1 MSTIELKQSIA
12 APVSQVY
19 RAFTNATALREW
31 MSDVA
36 TVLPHD
42 GGRIYL
48 AWNNGYYTAGEF
60 TRLSPNECVE
70 FTWNGRTEPGIT
82 HVKVTM
88 TGQDSKTDLRLEHTG
103 IGEGDEWDLVRRKF
117 EDEWAKNLRNLTS
130 VLETGEDLRITKRPM
145 LGILIGEYSQ
155 ELASKLNTPVSDA
168 VRLDSTIDGMGA
180 QKAGLQKDDVIVE
193 MDGKRIIDFP
203 GLVSALSGRETGD
216 VVEVVYYR
224 GPERMVTQ
232 MKLSGRPIPEI
243 PWTADGLAEA
253 ISNQEAEARGE
264 LMKLLEGLTEEEAS
278 HKPAPDEWSVK
289 EILAHLILSEQ
300 GASFFLESTIND
312 QELWAD
318 DFGGNVHA
326 HTSAIAQAY
335 PTVRELIDELERSRR
350 VNVEFVRKLPESL
363 LSRKSSFWLLA
374 FNRLSFP
381 THITLHLEQIQAAIN
396 AARKI

>member
-36 TVLPHD
+36 TVLPHE
-42 GGRIYL
+42 GGRVYL

-60 TRLSPNECVE
+60 TRLNPNECVE

-82 HVKVTM
+82 HVKITM

-103 IGEGDEWDLVRRKF
+103 IGEGEEWNKVRQKF
-117 EDEWAKNLRNLTS
+117 EDEWAKMLRNLTS
-130 VLETGEDLRITKRPM
+130 VLEKGEDLRITKRPM
-145 LGILIGEYSQ
+145 LGIMIGEYNQ
-155 ELASKLNTPVSDA
+155 ELASKLNVPVTDA

-180 QKAGLQKDDVIVE
+180 QKAGLQKDDVLVE
-193 MDGKRIIDFP
+193 MDGKRITSFP
-203 GLVSALSGRETGD
+203 ELVSTLSGREAGD

-224 GPERMVTQ
+224 GPEKMVTQ

-243 PWTADGLAEA
+243 PWTADDLAEA
-253 ISNQEAEARGE
+253 ISKQEAEARDE
-264 LMKLLEGLTEEEAS
+264 MLKVLEGVTEEEAS

-300 GASFFLESTIND
+300 GQSFFLESTLNN

-326 HTSAIAQAY
+326 HTSAIANVFH
-335 PTVRELIDELERSRR
+335 TVPELLEELERSRR
-350 VNVEFVRKLPESL
+350 ITVEFVRQLPESF
-363 LSRKSSFWLLA
+363 LSRKSSMWKLA
-374 FNRLSFP
+374 FESLSFP
-381 THITLHLEQIQAAIN
+381 SHITQHLEQIQAALN
-396 AARKI
+396 AARMM